1 MMEKGIRKIQNDNL
15 HLQFSK
21 KKTTT
26 ILHEAHVIRKDSS
39 SPSVQSVPDDRDRTD
54 TNVIAPLTMHFY
66 RSKSVLDSL
75 KRVFKVFRRRLPL
88 GAPV

>member
-15 HLQFSK
+15 RLQFSK
-21 KKTTT
+21 KKKKKNNT
-26 ILHEAHVIRKDSS
+26 EAHVIRKDSS
-39 SPSVQSVPDDRDRTD
+39 SPSVPEDRDRTD

-75 KRVFKVFRRRLPL
+75 ERVFKVFRRRLPL
-88 GAPV
+88 GVPV